1 MINKVTLIGNL
12 GKDPEV
18 RKLENGAS
26 VAKFTVATNENY
38 KDKDGNWQ
46 TLTEWHDIVAWRN
59 LAELS
64 ERALKKGSLVFIEG
78 KLTHRKYTD
87 ANNIERR
94 VTEIVAQTIRPLERK
109 EGSSNAASFP
119 SATDEHGGGQ
129 HNSFDNS
136 SAADDDLPF

>member
-18 RKLENGAS
+18 RKLENGVS
-26 VAKFTVATNENY
+26 VAKFTLATNESY

-64 ERALKKGSLVFIEG
+64 ERTLKKGSLAFVEG

-94 VTEIVAQTIRPLERK
+94 VTEIVAQTIRSLERR
-109 EGSSNAASFP
+109 EGGGSSTSFP
-119 SATDEHGGGQ
+119 SSTDETGGPN
-129 HNSFDNS
+129 NSYDNS
-136 SAADDDLPF
+136 PAADDDLPF